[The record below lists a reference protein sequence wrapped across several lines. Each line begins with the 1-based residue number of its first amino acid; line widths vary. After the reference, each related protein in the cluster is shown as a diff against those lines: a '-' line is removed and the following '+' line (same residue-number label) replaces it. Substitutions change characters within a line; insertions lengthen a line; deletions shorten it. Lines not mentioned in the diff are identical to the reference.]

1 MSRRKTT
8 VALALL
14 YLLPWGIQCLV
25 NNFMPVFIASLPF
38 ATEKTVGYAVSL
50 GSAVTVAT
58 QLAWTKAADR
68 AVTKSNVLALSFVC
82 LCVCSL
88 LFVFGGMTRARLYP
102 FILLF
107 YACYMAHQPLIDTIA
122 AENTGNT
129 ALPFG
134 RLRSFASLG
143 YALTGLLFGLTAHG
157 LSNRFFPY
165 VAVLALL
172 SALTAKLVPKQNKAG
187 TGPKNRFFA
196 NRKFILFLL
205 YTFLLF
211 IGSSML
217 STFFPVYYSTERGLN
232 ADIGLFSLM
241 ISAGTFVEWMVMVIF
256 GRADAAPKTSFLL
269 IALCGVCRSL
279 VIYLVR
285 DYRLIMLAFL
295 FSGVWFGLL
304 WASATPYLKKI
315 IPQEHLAEAQGVWTI
330 VSFGIS
336 PFLGSFL
343 GGQLAALFGLR
354 QLFLMIAILLA
365 ALSAATP
372 FLFPAGEGQKGD
384 G

>member
-1 MSRRKTT
+1 M
-8 VALALL
+8 
-14 YLLPWGIQCLV
+14 
-25 NNFMPVFIASLPF
+25 
-38 ATEKTVGYAVSL
+38 
-50 GSAVTVAT
+50 
-58 QLAWTKAADR
+58 
-68 AVTKSNVLALSFVC
+68 
-82 LCVCSL
+82 
-88 LFVFGGMTRARLYP
+88 
-102 FILLF
+102 
-107 YACYMAHQPLIDTIA
+107 
-122 AENTGNT
+122 
-129 ALPFG
+129 
-134 RLRSFASLG
+134 
-143 YALTGLLFGLTAHG
+143 
-157 LSNRFFPY
+157 
-165 VAVLALL
+165 
-172 SALTAKLVPKQNKAG
+172 
-187 TGPKNRFFA
+187 
-196 NRKFILFLL
+196 FLL

-241 ISAGTFVEWMVMVIF
+241 VSAGTFVEWMVMVIF
-256 GRADAAPKTSFLL
+256 GRADASPKTSFLL

-285 DYRLIMLAFL
+285 DYRLIMLTFL

-343 GGQLAALFGLR
+343 GGQLVALFALR

-372 FLFPAGEGQKGD
+372 FLLPAGEGQKGD